1 MRPTVSG
8 DHRQWVLS
16 ALEEYEVPLLRFAG
30 RLLGDEQ
37 SARDVVQHAFMR
49 LCEQSADRLS
59 PARVAPWLFTVC
71 RNKAVDIMRRRQ
83 RTAALGPLETPETV
97 SKESNPADS
106 AEREEL
112 YRRLNALV
120 DQLPTKQRE
129 TVSLWSEGFTYRE
142 IAEMTERSEVNVRVL
157 VHRAVKRLRE
167 NPDTRAL
174 LVSAGGA
181 DTPGYDHEL
190 QPRRP

>member
-16 ALEEYEVPLLRFAG
+16 VLEEYEVPLLRFAG

-59 PARVAPWLFTVC
+59 PAHVAPWLFTVC

-83 RTAALGPLETPETV
+83 RTAALGPSETPETV
-97 SKESNPADS
+97 SKEPNPADS

-167 NPDTRAL
+167 NPDAREL

-181 DTPGYDHEL
+181 DIPGYDHEL